1 MVVHRRPAPPLGH
14 EHLVEVGIV
23 DHADLNAA
31 GGPQPDRNSECRE
44 PVGVVRRAVQ
54 WIDDPAPPGPPL
66 GSAALLGEDGVVGKR
81 HRQAPDDQLLG
92 ANVHLGH
99 EVCGAALVGDA
110 ARSGELAFQE
120 LPGGPRGVDRHA
132 SFERCHA
139 AAQCIIR
146 VVHIVVMGSGGVG
159 GYFGAKLQRA
169 GERVTMGA
177 RGPHLEALKRS
188 GLAIRSAV
196 EGDRVVRP
204 AAVERLEG
212 VDRADAVLFC
222 VKSFDTDDAAARLWS
237 ILGPET
243 PVLSL
248 QNGVDNED
256 KIDAKLGAGRAM
268 GGVAQVFATI
278 ESPGVIRHQAAG
290 RIIFGEMDGKV
301 SERAERLRDAFAR
314 AEVPVELSKGIRRAL
329 WEKYLLICAVGGTT
343 AVTRET
349 LGVVRDTP
357 ATWRLF
363 RAIVEEVAAVGRGA
377 GVDLADD
384 AVEQIVK
391 FAETI
396 PPGNRASL
404 AQDLLQGRRLELE
417 ALHGHATRL
426 GERLGVPTPAIFAVY
441 AALSPHAA
449 GRRG

>member
-1 MVVHRRPAPPLGH
+1 MYHT
-14 EHLVEVGIV
+14 
-23 DHADLNAA
+23 
-31 GGPQPDRNSECRE
+31 
-44 PVGVVRRAVQ
+44 
-54 WIDDPAPPGPPL
+54 
-66 GSAALLGEDGVVGKR
+66 
-81 HRQAPDDQLLG
+81 
-92 ANVHLGH
+92 
-99 EVCGAALVGDA
+99 
-110 ARSGELAFQE
+110 
-120 LPGGPRGVDRHA
+120 
-132 SFERCHA
+132 
-139 AAQCIIR
+139 

-169 GERVTMGA
+169 GERVTFVA
-177 RGPHLEALKRS
+177 RGPHLEAIKRS
-188 GLAIRSAV
+188 GLAIKSGG
-196 EGDRVVRP
+196 EGDILVRP

-212 VDRADAVLFC
+212 ADRADAVLFC

-278 ESPGVIRHQAAG
+278 ESPGVIRHHAAG
-290 RIIFGEMDGKV
+290 RIIFGEMDGTV
-301 SERAERLRDAFAR
+301 SARAETLRDAFTR
-314 AEVPVELSKGIRRAL
+314 AEVPVELSKTIRRAL

-349 LGVVRDTP
+349 IGAVRDTP
-357 ATWRLF
+357 STWRLF
-363 RAIVEEVAAVGRGA
+363 RTIVEEVAAVA
-377 GVDLADD
+377 QASGVDLADD
-384 AVEQIVK
+384 AVDQVVK
-391 FAETI
+391 LAATI

-417 ALHGHATRL
+417 ALHGHAARL

-441 AALSPHAA
+441 AALAPHAA

>member
-1 MVVHRRPAPPLGH
+1 MYHT
-14 EHLVEVGIV
+14 
-23 DHADLNAA
+23 
-31 GGPQPDRNSECRE
+31 
-44 PVGVVRRAVQ
+44 
-54 WIDDPAPPGPPL
+54 
-66 GSAALLGEDGVVGKR
+66 
-81 HRQAPDDQLLG
+81 
-92 ANVHLGH
+92 
-99 EVCGAALVGDA
+99 
-110 ARSGELAFQE
+110 
-120 LPGGPRGVDRHA
+120 
-132 SFERCHA
+132 
-139 AAQCIIR
+139 

-169 GERVTMGA
+169 GERVTFVA
-177 RGPHLEALKRS
+177 RGPHLEAIKRS
-188 GLAIRSAV
+188 GLAIKSAG
-196 EGDRVVRP
+196 EGDFLVRP

-212 VDRADAVLFC
+212 ADRADAVLFC

-248 QNGVDNED
+248 QNGVDNEE

-278 ESPGVIRHQAAG
+278 ESPGVIRHHAAG
-290 RIIFGEMDGKV
+290 RIIFGEMDGTV
-301 SERAERLRDAFAR
+301 SARAETLRDAFAR
-314 AEVPVELSKGIRRAL
+314 AEVPVELSKTIRRAL

-349 LGVVRDTP
+349 IGAVRDTP
-357 ATWRLF
+357 STWRLF
-363 RAIVEEVAAVGRGA
+363 RTIVEEVAAVGQA
-377 GVDLADD
+377 SGVDLADD
-384 AVEQIVK
+384 AVDQVVK
-391 FAETI
+391 LAATI

-417 ALHGHATRL
+417 ALHGHAARL

-441 AALSPHAA
+441 AALAPHAA